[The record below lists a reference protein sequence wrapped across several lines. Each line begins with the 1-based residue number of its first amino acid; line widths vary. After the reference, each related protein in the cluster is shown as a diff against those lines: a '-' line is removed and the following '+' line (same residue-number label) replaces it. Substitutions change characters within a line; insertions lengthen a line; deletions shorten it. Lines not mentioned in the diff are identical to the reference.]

1 MIEKRLNKIFNEVL
15 NIFNG
20 EINSSE
26 IDSTSQWDSLNHL
39 RLMIELESEFGINLT
54 PNNFQE
60 LTSYNKIIK
69 FIKEVLGE
77 QKN

>member
-1 MIEKRLNKIFNEVL
+1 MIEKRLNKIFNGV
-15 NIFNG
+15 FNLFNE
-20 EINSSE
+20 EINTSE
-26 IDSTSQWDSLNHL
+26 IDNTSEWDSLHHL
-39 RLMIELESEFGINLT
+39 RLMIELESEFGINMT

-69 FIKEVLGE
+69 FIKKALDE

>member
-1 MIEKRLNKIFNEVL
+1 MIEKRLNKIFNGV
-15 NIFNG
+15 FNLFNE
-20 EINSSE
+20 EINTSE
-26 IDSTSQWDSLNHL
+26 IDNTSEWDSLNHL
-39 RLMIELESEFGINLT
+39 RLMIELESEFGINMT

-69 FIKEVLGE
+69 FIKKALDE